1 MAQQTNPQEEPRT
14 IEQRLMAVQNELK
27 APKNQYNKFGN
38 YRYRSCEDILSA
50 AKPLCVANGLLLTIT
65 DEVVLVANRIYI
77 KAIAKVS
84 EGTQFIETVAY
95 AREDETKK
103 GMDGS
108 QVTGT
113 ASSYARKYALNGL
126 FCIDDTKD
134 ADATNTH
141 GKDVPAQQTGQ
152 ASERKAMLLQD
163 INGAQSR
170 ETLTATWQQN
180 QDLQHEAW
188 FSQAVANAAK
198 KFPKA

>member
-50 AKPLCVANGLLLTIT
+50 AKPLCVANGILLTIT

-77 KAIAKVS
+77 KATARVTD
-84 EGTQFIETVAY
+84 GTQFIETVAY

-141 GKDVPAQQTGQ
+141 GKEAPAQQTGQ